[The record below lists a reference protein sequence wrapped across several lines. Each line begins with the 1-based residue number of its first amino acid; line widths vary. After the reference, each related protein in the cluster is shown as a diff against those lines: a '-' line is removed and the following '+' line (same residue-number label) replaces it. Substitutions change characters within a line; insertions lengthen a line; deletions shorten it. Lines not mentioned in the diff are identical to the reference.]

1 MGFFFVLS
9 DVEKEKNGDV
19 PNHLKDPSRDG
30 NDLGHGKGYLY
41 PHAYKDHFVA
51 QQYLPDALKNADY
64 YREGVNKAEQQA
76 REYWKRIKGS
86 PS

>member
-1 MGFFFVLS
+1 MGRGLTYRYPH
-9 DVEKEKNGDV
+9 DY
-19 PNHLKDPSRDG
+19 PNH
-30 NDLGHGKGYLY
+30 Y
-41 PHAYKDHFVA
+41 VA